1 MHVASAFASSMDQM
15 AVMIEGVTEE
25 MRKHWKKARGG
36 GGAGGEHRSFL
47 DPLLGFVHAM
57 DWTEPWLVGLIV
69 FHITLLVL
77 AVASRKHSNVQM
89 AMFFCV
95 LLCVYVAERMNIYLH
110 RHWKSFARQPYF
122 DSHEDDEEEAAG
134 PYFGGIQVRIQ
145 RFGIRVRGSEKTR
158 TLLRLFSCLD
168 LDASF
173 FAEEEAEA
181 GPFFGG
187 IEVRIQRFGFRV

>member
-1 MHVASAFASSMDQM
+1 MDVASAFASSMDQM

-25 MRKHWKKARGG
+25 MRKQLKKARGG
-36 GGAGGEHRSFL
+36 GGAGGEQRSFL
-47 DPLLGFVHAM
+47 DPLLGFVHAV

-122 DSHEDDEEEAAG
+122 DSHGVFLSVVWSG
-134 PYFGGIQVRIQ
+134 PLLLVSALILFN
-145 RFGIRVRGSEKTR
+145 SLL
-158 TLLRLFSCLD
+158 TLTSLMVKWKRAELKHRAL
-168 LDASF
+168 A
-173 FAEEEAEA
+173 FAKKNKE
-181 GPFFGG
+181 
-187 IEVRIQRFGFRV
+187 Q

>member
-1 MHVASAFASSMDQM
+1 LDASLFA
-15 AVMIEGVTEE
+15 
-25 MRKHWKKARGG
+25 
-36 GGAGGEHRSFL
+36 
-47 DPLLGFVHAM
+47 
-57 DWTEPWLVGLIV
+57 
-69 FHITLLVL
+69 
-77 AVASRKHSNVQM
+77 
-89 AMFFCV
+89 
-95 LLCVYVAERMNIYLH
+95 
-110 RHWKSFARQPYF
+110 
-122 DSHEDDEEEAAG
+122 EDDEEEAAG

-145 RFGIRVRGSEKTR
+145 RFGIRVQGSEKTR